1 MRNTERGIRHL
12 LFNKQLFDSPRENQ
26 MGTTQFVMVYFNIL
40 KGDAVA
46 ISTAKRL
53 NDRLFAAQKP
63 DARS

>member
-1 MRNTERGIRHL
+1 
-12 LFNKQLFDSPRENQ
+12 

-53 NDRLFAAQKP
+53 NNRLFAAQKP